1 MVLLFLLEILENCT
15 RESTS
20 GRDHERSPQ
29 KTSTRWHD
37 TGGALTSRDTLRR
50 WSEPR
55 RTAAASHP
63 ISSSSNAPL
72 SPLLS
77 CQSALRSFRA
87 DAADRIYVGVAVAAV
102 PVPRQ
107 LRHPPL
113 PPAARA
119 RRRAGAGAASLPVA
133 DQRSACG
140 SWWRRRKL
148 LSIGQLS
155 GGFPQLSSA
164 PHGQLSGG
172 FPQHRSPGFRHQPVK
187 TMASSRHEQHCL
199 HKNQPVNGML
209 SHQRSKAITRIDLN
223 INSKGNKAA
232 KGCGA
237 NHVLRF
243 TSGFGSC
250 FCSTATAL
258 PALLFDGIRMQDS
271 DEQCHHIQPTDQRA
285 GERKS

>member
-1 MVLLFLLEILENCT
+1 MPSLALELASPRAAPAGPLQAATLPLSRRSRWPSFLPGRLPLRPPSPSAGIQLQLLLAT
-15 RESTS
+15 A
-20 GRDHERSPQ
+20 SP
-29 KTSTRWHD
+29 
-37 TGGALTSRDTLRR
+37 
-50 WSEPR
+50 P
-55 RTAAASHP
+55 
-63 ISSSSNAPL
+63 

-87 DAADRIYVGVAVAAV
+87 DAADRIYVAVV

-164 PHGQLSGG
+164 PHGQLGGG
-172 FPQHRSPGFRHQPVK
+172 FPQHRSPGFGHQPVK

-199 HKNQPVNGML
+199 HKSQPVNGML

-243 TSGFGSC
+243 TSRFGSC

-271 DEQCHHIQPTDQRA
+271 DEQCHHIQPTDQSA

>member
-1 MVLLFLLEILENCT
+1 LPSLALELASPHAAPAGPLQAATLPFSRRSRWPSFLPGRLPLRPPSPSAGIQLQLLLAT
-15 RESTS
+15 A
-20 GRDHERSPQ
+20 SP
-29 KTSTRWHD
+29 
-37 TGGALTSRDTLRR
+37 
-50 WSEPR
+50 P
-55 RTAAASHP
+55 
-63 ISSSSNAPL
+63 

-155 GGFPQLSSA
+155 GGFPQ
-164 PHGQLSGG
+164 
-172 FPQHRSPGFRHQPVK
+172 HRSPGFGHQPVK

-199 HKNQPVNGML
+199 YKNQLSKWLLLATSSITLL
-209 SHQRSKAITRIDLN
+209 SHQRFMI
-223 INSKGNKAA
+223 
-232 KGCGA
+232 
-237 NHVLRF
+237 
-243 TSGFGSC
+243 
-250 FCSTATAL
+250 
-258 PALLFDGIRMQDS
+258 
-271 DEQCHHIQPTDQRA
+271 E
-285 GERKS
+285 